1 MRKSRRVAVAVAVS
15 GLVAAGGI
23 TFGLIANANQLAFCD
38 SAGSGTTASP
48 ITCTLP
54 GTTGDNTTINNPS
67 AMQAIV
73 ILNAGD
79 GAKTPDQYVA
89 VTYSMFC
96 TEGGNQATTT
106 NATAPA
112 LPAQQAITT
121 TASVTDTLVFNST
134 LTPTPDTCTVS
145 PLTAT
150 LEASTD
156 GGKTFTDVT
165 SGSFELELAYTP
177 AASPSSSSSSSS
189 SAPPTT
195 HVSTISG
202 YGGKCLDDR
211 GNSSS
216 NRAQVIIWSCNNSD
230 SAQGWTYSGG
240 ELKHNNKCANVQGGG
255 GSGSK
260 LILWNCTGASNEKWF
275 HSSSDGEYVSSET
288 GHGLLCV
295 DDPGYSRTNGKQLIV
310 YTCHNSGNQHWS
322 S

>member
-38 SAGSGTTASP
+38 SSASPGTVKAP

-54 GTTGDNTTINNPS
+54 GTTGDNTTISNPS

-79 GAKTPDQYVA
+79 GATTPDQYIA

-106 NATAPA
+106 NTTAPA
-112 LPAQQAITT
+112 LPAEQAITT
-121 TASVTDTLVFNST
+121 GAQVTDTLVFSST
-134 LTPTPDTCTVS
+134 TPTPDTCTVS
-145 PLTAT
+145 ALTAT
-150 LEASTD
+150 LEAGTSAATA
-156 GGKTFTDVT
+156 TPVT
-165 SGSFELELAYTP
+165 TGSFELELAYTP

-260 LILWNCTGASNEKWF
+260 LILWNCTGSSNEKWF

-295 DDPGYSRTNGKQLIV
+295 DDPGYSKTNGKQLIV